1 MYDIVCVCMLWLYPV
16 TCLVFTVDRMFLL
29 PPRMQP
35 MRRNTGS
42 SYLSSESDLGFW
54 ERDIETLLANDLP
67 LRKKIG
73 KHFIKVQAATG
84 IPSTYIS
91 INL

>member
-1 MYDIVCVCMLWLYPV
+1 
-16 TCLVFTVDRMFLL
+16 
-29 PPRMQP
+29 MQP
-35 MRRNTGS
+35 MRRNIGS

-54 ERDIETLLANDLP
+54 ERDVETLLANDLP

>member
-1 MYDIVCVCMLWLYPV
+1 
-16 TCLVFTVDRMFLL
+16 
-29 PPRMQP
+29 MQP
-35 MRRNTGS
+35 MRRNIGS

-54 ERDIETLLANDLP
+54 ERDVETLLANDLP

-84 IPSTYIS
+84 TKHTST
-91 INL
+91 

>member
-1 MYDIVCVCMLWLYPV
+1 MYDIVCVHVMVISV
-16 TCLVFTVDRMFLL
+16 TCLVFTADWMFLL
-29 PPRMQP
+29 PPCMQP
-35 MRRNTGS
+35 MRRNIGS

-54 ERDIETLLANDLP
+54 ERDVETLLANDLP

-84 IPSTYIS
+84 TKHTSA
-91 INL
+91 